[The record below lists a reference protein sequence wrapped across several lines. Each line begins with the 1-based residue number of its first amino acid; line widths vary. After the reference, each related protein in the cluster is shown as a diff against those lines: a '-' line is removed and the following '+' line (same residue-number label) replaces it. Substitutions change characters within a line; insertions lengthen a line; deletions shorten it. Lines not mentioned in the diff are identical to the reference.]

1 MEEAGPLE
9 AGLLAPHPEDGGDSH
24 DEHHQVLDEE
34 QDEIRATGTVHLRRQ
49 QGQRQL
55 RHRTKTV
62 SHFVFCFFFES
73 STVRIRKTQRVTL
86 ISVLHLI
93 WENYIQRETNVALG
107 L

>member
-62 SHFVFCFFFES
+62 SHFFFLFES
-73 STVRIRKTQRVTL
+73 STVRIRETQRVTL
-86 ISVLHLI
+86 ISVLRLI